1 MTLDIK
7 QWLRANLTKK
17 IRFGRDSRE
26 WDLIFDATCWFLWL
40 YRNRLVYETD
50 GVESWSVLAKVR
62 HWFEYT
68 DVGIQSLDGS
78 NPVATTLVSAGQV
91 PRPIARSTTAH
102 WCPPPEGWI
111 KLNTDGLGGRGNG
124 KEAFEILRV
133 GSSSLH
139 GCALAHY
146 FLKL

>member
-78 NPVATTLVSAGQV
+78 NPVATTLVSAGQNRQWV
-91 PRPIARSTTAH
+91 VQLQHVLR
-102 WCPPPEGWI
+102 
-111 KLNTDGLGGRGNG
+111 DGN
-124 KEAFEILRV
+124 KV
-133 GSSSLH
+133 VD
-139 GCALAHY
+139 ALARMITMNSLDIVY
-146 FLKL
+146 WEEPPLLVANLLYADLCNS